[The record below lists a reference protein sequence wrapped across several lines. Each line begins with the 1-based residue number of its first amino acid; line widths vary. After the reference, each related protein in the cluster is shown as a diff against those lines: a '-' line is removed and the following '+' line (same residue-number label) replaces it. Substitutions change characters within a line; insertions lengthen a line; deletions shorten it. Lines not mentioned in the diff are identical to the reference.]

1 MAFLLRRA
9 FILLMGAEGVNRANT
24 EFHSNGIKAIS
35 IIYAIGGAFIAL
47 AGLFSWIALPKET
60 YTTQNMK

>member
-1 MAFLLRRA
+1 
-9 FILLMGAEGVNRANT
+9 MGAEGVNRANT
-24 EFHSNGIKAIS
+24 EIHSNGIKAIS